1 MDIKLKTII
10 LECRNIPQLLSFY
23 TGLLH
28 WPVVF
33 EIDTFVG
40 IHSMEEDIGIAFQ
53 YDKNYISPTW
63 PSQPGQ
69 QQMMSHL
76 DFAVTD
82 ISELKEATEK
92 AIELVPE
99 LLTGNMA
106 VRNGLLCLILL
117 VTRFVLS
124 YGIMN
129 SKTIF

>member
-82 ISELKEATEK
+82 KSELKEATEK
-92 AIELVPE
+92 AIEL
-99 LLTGNMA
+99 GA
-106 VRNGLLCLILL
+106 RIANGQYGGEEW
-117 VTRFVLS
+117 VTMLDPADHPFCFVVW
-124 YGIMN
+124 N
-129 SKTIF
+129 HE